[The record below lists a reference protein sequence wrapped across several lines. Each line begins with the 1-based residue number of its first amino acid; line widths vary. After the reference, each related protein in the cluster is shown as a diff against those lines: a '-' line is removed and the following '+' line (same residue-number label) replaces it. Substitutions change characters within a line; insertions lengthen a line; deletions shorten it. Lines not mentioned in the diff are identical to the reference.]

1 MAMGELLRYVLRY
14 AVAAAGAVVAVLFG
28 AALWVEFPPQL
39 LTMILLVPTLV
50 GGLVL
55 AADADHA
62 VEAAGDSV
70 ESRFVA
76 DGPFES
82 ERALAFPGRYAVGF
96 FLAGLG
102 LDALV
107 ALGVLA
113 VLS

>member
-1 MAMGELLRYVLRY
+1 MAPGELSRYVVGY
-14 AVAAAGAVVAVLFG
+14 AVVGAGAVVAVLFG
-28 AALWVEFPPQL
+28 VALWVEFPPRL
-39 LTMILLVPTLV
+39 LTMILLVPAMV

-82 ERALAFPGRYAVGF
+82 ERRLAIPGRYAVGF
-96 FLAGLG
+96 FLVGLG
-102 LDALV
+102 LDAFV

-113 VLS
+113 VLP